1 MGGDKTENGVHFF
14 SLNLTACFVVYVAKQ
29 EKPQSLLLLSCIVP
43 HNLHFTYVRKESLA
57 IGVAGDLCSFLFLV
71 VVVVYLDWLFFSAV
85 RSGDNGRED
94 DIPST
99 VHIVHTVHLES
110 RLIKIFFACDP
121 VIIFH

>member
-99 VHIVHTVHLES
+99 VHIVHLES